1 MNQKNSFT
9 RTKITLM
16 LWPILIHFQTV
27 FFTFKGDKDTQKK
40 SLDCFLSNYFI
51 LSKYFSCENPPKQ
64 ILPKPYFK
72 IILGYLLHCLAPGYH
87 CVKGFV
93 CRLWDSIEK
102 KAFQKTSET
111 PYLDTH
117 PFLKNW
123 SIGSRVRPKTR
134 TLVFFD

>member
-87 CVKGFV
+87 CVEGFI
-93 CRLWDSIEK
+93 CCLWDSIKIIFQRTENLYLGTPTSK
-102 KAFQKTSET
+102 IGRLGGELGHKA
-111 PYLDTH
+111 
-117 PFLKNW
+117 
-123 SIGSRVRPKTR
+123 
-134 TLVFFD
+134 